1 MVYFL
6 EKFQGCHGYMS
17 KIENA
22 KPIFKN
28 SNWMRC
34 IFWKLAQCVLT
45 SFTCEPVSLWPTFFF
60 LHFWKF
66 HHPKCIKWCIFVKKY
81 KFFVCKLLILHEISC
96 RYFLECPPAWIISI
110 LFLCF
115 MFTVLLYY
123 WVPLGGYFIWVV
135 PIFFIQR
142 QKNND
147 TNIKITVH
155 TTKSMHTIFFSHFGL
170 DQ

>member
-60 LHFWKF
+60 YIFGNFTTQNVSSGVFLWKNINF
-66 HHPKCIKWCIFVKKY
+66 LYVNYSFY
-81 KFFVCKLLILHEISC
+81 MKFLVGTSWSVHLPESLVFCFYVSCLQYFSIIEFLWAGIS
-96 RYFLECPPAWIISI
+96 YE
-110 LFLCF
+110 
-115 MFTVLLYY
+115 LY
-123 WVPLGGYFIWVV
+123 L
-135 PIFFIQR
+135 
-142 QKNND
+142 
-147 TNIKITVH
+147 
-155 TTKSMHTIFFSHFGL
+155 FFSYK
-170 DQ
+170 DRKTMIQI